1 LYLRGFPAEFTEENI
16 NKFIEESFKLYGII
30 VSKGIFRSNEH
41 NSFYCFVSFENP
53 EDAKKAQEELNG
65 HNFEN
70 SEAILYVNI
79 AQSKAARRNNAGKNL
94 GQFNT
99 NIYIKGLKDG
109 TSEDQLREVFSAYG
123 EITSVLIKSRN
134 LNVDGEEVVSGFGF
148 INFKTPDESK
158 RALLE
163 GKKD

>member
-1 LYLRGFPAEFTEENI
+1 
-16 NKFIEESFKLYGII
+16 
-30 VSKGIFRSNEH
+30 
-41 NSFYCFVSFENP
+41 
-53 EDAKKAQEELNG
+53 
-65 HNFEN
+65 
-70 SEAILYVNI
+70 
-79 AQSKAARRNNAGKNL
+79 
-94 GQFNT
+94 
-99 NIYIKGLKDG
+99 LKDG